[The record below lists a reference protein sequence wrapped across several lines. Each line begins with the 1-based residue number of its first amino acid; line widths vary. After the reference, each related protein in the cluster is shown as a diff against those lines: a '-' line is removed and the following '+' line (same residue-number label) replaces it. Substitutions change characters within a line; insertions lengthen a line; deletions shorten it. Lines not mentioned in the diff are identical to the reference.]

1 MGQHHTRV
9 YDSLPNADL
18 VGVFDT
24 DEEQANKIASQY
36 GVQAFSLSELLS
48 RVDAV
53 SIAVPTRFHYDI
65 ASQCL
70 HAGCDVLIE
79 KPIVRDISEG
89 VNLIQLA
96 ERQDAVLQVGHIER
110 FNPAVQALDDIVP
123 DLDVIAFN
131 AKRLGPPLDRHVED
145 SAVLD
150 LMIHDIDIILSLV
163 EEYPNSVASAGALE
177 NRHAI
182 ATMTFES
189 GVIAELTAS
198 RLTQKKIRTLDII
211 ARECLVQVDYIDR
224 SIEIHRASTP
234 KYIQEDENIRYQH
247 ESIVERP
254 MVESTEPLRNELSAF
269 IDAVKNRSTP
279 IVTGE
284 DALNAVRIANQLDR
298 RDGMDIRKPGSAIK
312 GEVSL
317 D

>member
-1 MGQHHTRV
+1 
-9 YDSLPNADL
+9 
-18 VGVFDT
+18 
-24 DEEQANKIASQY
+24 
-36 GVQAFSLSELLS
+36 
-48 RVDAV
+48 
-53 SIAVPTRFHYDI
+53 
-65 ASQCL
+65 
-70 HAGCDVLIE
+70 
-79 KPIVRDISEG
+79 
-89 VNLIQLA
+89 
-96 ERQDAVLQVGHIER
+96 
-110 FNPAVQALDDIVP
+110 
-123 DLDVIAFN
+123 
-131 AKRLGPPLDRHVED
+131 
-145 SAVLD
+145 
-150 LMIHDIDIILSLV
+150 
-163 EEYPNSVASAGALE
+163 
-177 NRHAI
+177 
-182 ATMTFES
+182 
-189 GVIAELTAS
+189 
-198 RLTQKKIRTLDII
+198 LDII